1 MLTEISLVKL
11 FGLLGGLLVLAF
23 FANRLSWR
31 TRVPD
36 VVILITTGLILGP
49 VSGWFNAGQFRIFTQ
64 YLGNFAL
71 ILILFQAGYEL
82 RLHDTLRH
90 LATAVLFWFLGYGLS
105 VAAVMLVAL
114 GVVKVPLHQALLL
127 GGVFGCTSSTMVI
140 PVLQQLNIRGPVTVI
155 LILEAALGDIV
166 SVISVGR
173 LLDLGQGDTLITEL
187 LGGLLVQTS
196 VATILAIIAGIIWS
210 RVWSRFVA
218 DRFGGVLNIGGILLV
233 YTLVSSAGGSGF
245 LAVLLFGL
253 TLGNVSN
260 KTDKNMPGHEQGI
273 LIFHSDLSFLVRS
286 FFFVLLGASVELIGR
301 PYAIATFLI
310 LFGLVMAR
318 VISVYTTSWAFRDM
332 DRSEQELILC
342 LFPRGLVN
350 AVLAIQV
357 AGKEGGMAFLP
368 AMALTVILV
377 TNLLMILGAFRFRS
391 HPTN

>member
-187 LGGLLVQTS
+187 LAGLLVQTS

-318 VISVYTTSWAFRDM
+318 VISVYTTSWAFRNM
-332 DRSEQELILC
+332 ARSEQELILC

-368 AMALTVILV
+368 AIALTVILV

>member
-1 MLTEISLVKL
+1 MLTETSLVKL

-166 SVISVGR
+166 SVISVGS
-173 LLDLGQGDTLITEL
+173 LLDMGQGDTLITEL
-187 LGGLLVQTS
+187 LAGLLVQTS

-218 DRFGGVLNIGGILLV
+218 DRFGGVLNIGGVLLV
-233 YTLVSSAGGSGF
+233 YALVSSAGGSGF

-286 FFFVLLGASVELIGR
+286 FFFVLLGASVELIGG

-318 VISVYTTSWAFRDM
+318 VISVYTTSWAFRNM
-332 DRSEQELILC
+332 ARSEQELILC

>member
-1 MLTEISLVKL
+1 MLTETSLVRL

-64 YLGNFAL
+64 YLGNFTL

-105 VAAVMLVAL
+105 VAAVMLVSL

-173 LLDLGQGDTLITEL
+173 LLDMGQGDTLITEL
-187 LGGLLVQTS
+187 LAGLLVQTS
-196 VATILAIIAGIIWS
+196 VATIVAIIAGIIWS

-233 YTLVSSAGGSGF
+233 YALVSSAGGSGF

-318 VISVYTTSWAFRDM
+318 VISVYTTSWAFRNM
-332 DRSEQELILC
+332 ARSEQELILC

-368 AMALTVILV
+368 AIALTVILV

>member
-1 MLTEISLVKL
+1 MLTETSLVKL

-90 LATAVLFWFLGYGLS
+90 LATAVLFWFFGYGLS

-187 LGGLLVQTS
+187 LAGLLVQTS

-233 YTLVSSAGGSGF
+233 YALVSSAGGSGF

-253 TLGNVSN
+253 TLGNVST

-318 VISVYTTSWAFRDM
+318 VISVYTTSWAFRNM
-332 DRSEQELILC
+332 ARSEQELILC

-368 AMALTVILV
+368 AIALTVILV

-391 HPTN
+391 HPST

>member
-196 VATILAIIAGIIWS
+196 VATIVAIIAGIIWS

-218 DRFGGVLNIGGILLV
+218 DRFGGVLNIGEILLV
-233 YTLVSSAGGSGF
+233 YALVSSAGGSGF

-253 TLGNVSN
+253 TLANVSN
-260 KTDKNMPGHEQGI
+260 KTDKNMPGHDQGI

-368 AMALTVILV
+368 AIALTVILV